1 MQNENNLS
9 GKCVV
14 LGVCSSIA
22 VYKACDI
29 ISNLVKMGANVH
41 VIMTENACK
50 LISPRILQT
59 LSRNQVQTTMWS
71 PIADWKP
78 EHISLAQMADVF
90 VVAPATAN
98 TIGNFANGLAND
110 LLSSTYIA
118 TKAKV
123 LIAPAMN
130 SNMITHP
137 AVVRNIEVLKN
148 DGVEFVEAEDGM
160 LACGVEGK
168 GRLASIE
175 KIIEAIVNSLK

>member
-1 MQNENNLS
+1 MQNQNSLS

-22 VYKACDI
+22 VYKSCDI
-29 ISNLVKMGANVH
+29 VSMLVKMGADVH

-59 LSRNQVQTTMWS
+59 LSRNKVESTMWAPVS
-71 PIADWKP
+71 DWQP
-78 EHISLAQMADVF
+78 EHISLAQKADVL

-98 TIGNFANGLAND
+98 TIGNFANGLACD

-118 TKAKV
+118 TKAKT

-130 SNMITHP
+130 SNMITHA
-137 AVVRNIEVLKN
+137 AVERNIEILKR
-148 DGVEFVEAEDGM
+148 DGVEFIEAENGM

-168 GRLASIE
+168 GRLASVETIVA
-175 KIIEAIVNSLK
+175 KIVETLK